1 MSTFKILGRMI
12 LYRPWYFMLCAS
24 LWMIIHLWPLGAG
37 LVVRELFNSITGQ
50 ATVQLGPWPLLAILV
65 CLRIGGVGTMAAG
78 NWVRFTIDLE
88 LNSLIRRNSIEW
100 IAGGPGVRTLPGS
113 PGEAISR
120 LRGDTRE
127 LIAYLEF
134 WTDFAGMLLFALVSL
149 GLMFSIAPTVTAI
162 ILIPMVLI
170 MIVVQSMSNRIRNY
184 RKERRRAAGRV
195 TGYIGELFG
204 AIQAVKVTNSEEP
217 VLDRFEVLNE
227 SRRKAALRDTLF
239 TELLE
244 SVNMNMINIATGITL
259 LMVAANMRSGT
270 FTVGDFSLF
279 VTFLP
284 RISTGMGFFGRMLAQ
299 HRRVGVSFDRLREL
313 VRGLDPREL
322 LKPAPLYL
330 NGEFPEVVQPVRDAS
345 AVLQSLEIKDLCFRY
360 PSSTSGIEHVSLSIR
375 PGTLNVITGR
385 IGAGKSTLLK
395 SVLGLI
401 PKDSGEIVW
410 NGQHVED
417 PSSFMIPPNCAYTPQ
432 VPRLFSDRLR
442 YNIQLGLPDEPA
454 ALERAVRLAVLESDI
469 EELEDGLDTLVGT
482 RGVKLSGGQVQR
494 GAAARMII
502 REASLN
508 VIDDLSSAL
517 DVETEQRLWRQ
528 LFAVDNTT
536 CLVATHRKEALRRA
550 DQIIVLKDGR
560 IEATGTLKELLGN
573 SEEMRA
579 IWAEEKDPDPT

>member
-1 MSTFKILGRMI
+1 MNTFRILGKMI
-12 LYRPWYFMLCAS
+12 QYRPWYFTLCAS
-24 LWMIIHLWPLGAG
+24 LWLIIHLWPLGTG
-37 LVVRELFNSITGQ
+37 LVIRELFNSITGQ
-50 ATVQLGPWPLLAILV
+50 AAVQLGPWTLLAILV

-78 NWVRFTIDLE
+78 NWVRFTVDLE

-100 IAGGPGVRTLPGS
+100 VAGGPGVRTLPGS

-127 LIAYLEF
+127 LVAYLEF
-134 WTDFAGMLLFALVSL
+134 WTDFAGMSLFALVSI
-149 GLMFSIAPTVTAI
+149 GIMFSIAPSVTAI
-162 ILIPMVLI
+162 ILIPMILI
-170 MIVVQSMSNRIRNY
+170 LIIVQSMSNRIRNY
-184 RKERRRAAGRV
+184 RKARRRAAGRV

-217 VLDRFEVLNE
+217 VLDRFQVLNE
-227 SRRKAALRDTLF
+227 SRRRAALRDTLF

-244 SVNMNMINIATGITL
+244 TVNVNMIHVATGITL
-259 LMVAANMRSGT
+259 LMVAASMRSGT

-299 HRRVGVSFDRLREL
+299 HRRVGVSFDRLCEL
-313 VRGLDPREL
+313 VRGLDPRDL
-322 LKPAPLYL
+322 LKTAPLYL
-330 NGEFPEVVQPVRDAS
+330 NGQFPEVEHPARKPS
-345 AVLQSLEIKDLCFRY
+345 ADLHSLEIKNLTSLY
-360 PSSTSGIEHVSLSIR
+360 PSTQSGIENISMSIR
-375 PGTLNVITGR
+375 PGTLTVVTGR

-401 PKDSGEIVW
+401 PRDSGKIIW
-410 NGQHVED
+410 NGNEVED
-417 PSSFMIPPNCAYTPQ
+417 PSTFMTPPHCAYTPQ

-442 YNIQLGLPDEPA
+442 YNIQLGLPDEPN

-469 EELEDGLDTLVGT
+469 VKLEDGLDTLVGT

-517 DVETEQRLWRQ
+517 DVETEQKLWRQ
-528 LFAVDNTT
+528 LFAVENTT

-550 DQIIVLKDGR
+550 DQIVVLKDGK
-560 IEATGTLKELLGN
+560 IEAIGTLQELLGRC
-573 SEEMRA
+573 EEMRA
-579 IWAEEKDPDPT
+579 IWAEERTSSFS

>member
-1 MSTFKILGRMI
+1 MI
-12 LYRPWYFMLCAS
+12 QYRPWYFTLCAT

-37 LVVRELFNSITGQ
+37 LVFRELFNSITGQ
-50 ATVQLGPWPLLAILV
+50 ASVHLGIWPLLGILIFF
-65 CLRIGGVGTMAAG
+65 RIGNVGIMAAG
-78 NWVRFTIDLE
+78 NWVRFTVDLE

-100 IAGGPGVRTLPGS
+100 IAGGPGVRKLPGS

-127 LIAYLEF
+127 LVAYLEF

-149 GLMFSIAPTVTAI
+149 GIMFSIAPSVTAI
-162 ILIPMVLI
+162 ILIPMILI
-170 MIVVQSMSNRIRNY
+170 IIIVQSMSNRIRNY

-217 VLDRFEVLNE
+217 VLDRFEALNE
-227 SRRKAALRDTLF
+227 ARRRAALRDTLF
-239 TELLE
+239 TEILE
-244 SVNMNMINIATGITL
+244 TVNVNMIHIATGITL

-284 RISTGMGFFGRMLAQ
+284 RISAGMGFFGRMLAQ
-299 HRRVGVSFDRLREL
+299 HRRVGVSFDRLQEL
-313 VRGLDPREL
+313 VRGLDPRDM
-322 LKPAPLYL
+322 LKAAPLYL
-330 NGEFPEVVQPVRDAS
+330 DGKFPEMEQPVRNSSSDFH
-345 AVLQSLEIKDLCFRY
+345 SLEIRDLTYRY
-360 PSSTSGIEHVSLSIR
+360 PSSSSGIENVSMSIR
-375 PGTLNVITGR
+375 PGTLNVVTGR

-401 PKDSGEIVW
+401 PRDSGEILW
-410 NGQHVED
+410 NGHEVED
-417 PSSFMIPPNCAYTPQ
+417 PSSFMTPPNCAYTPQ
-432 VPRLFSDRLR
+432 VPRLFSDQLR
-442 YNIQLGLPDEPA
+442 YNIQLGLPDEPGP
-454 ALERAVRLAVLESDI
+454 LQRAVRLAVLENDI

-494 GAAARMII
+494 GAAARMMI
-502 REASLN
+502 RETSLN

-550 DQIIVLKDGR
+550 DQIVVLKNGR
-560 IEATGTLKELLGN
+560 IEATGTLQELLG
-573 SEEMRA
+573 SCEEMRA
-579 IWAEEKDPDPT
+579 IWADESV

>member
-1 MSTFKILGRMI
+1 MNTFRILGKMI
-12 LYRPWYFMLCAS
+12 QYRPWYFTLCAS
-24 LWMIIHLWPLGAG
+24 LWLIIHLWPLGAG
-37 LVVRELFNSITGQ
+37 LVIRELFNSITGQ
-50 ATVQLGPWPLLAILV
+50 AAVQLGPWTLLAILV
-65 CLRIGGVGTMAAG
+65 CLRIGGVGIMAAG
-78 NWVRFTIDLE
+78 NWVRFTVDLE

-100 IAGGPGVRTLPGS
+100 VAGGPGVRTLPGS

-127 LIAYLEF
+127 LVAYLEF
-134 WTDFAGMLLFALVSL
+134 WTDFAGMSLFALVSI
-149 GLMFSIAPTVTAI
+149 GIMFSIAPNVTAI
-162 ILIPMVLI
+162 ILIPMILI
-170 MIVVQSMSNRIRNY
+170 LIIVQSMSNRIRNY
-184 RKERRRAAGRV
+184 RKARRRAAGRV

-217 VLDRFEVLNE
+217 VLDRFQVLNE
-227 SRRKAALRDTLF
+227 SRRRAALRDTLF

-244 SVNMNMINIATGITL
+244 TVNVNMIHVATGITL
-259 LMVAANMRSGT
+259 LMVAASMRSGT

-299 HRRVGVSFDRLREL
+299 HRRVGVSFDRLCEL
-313 VRGLDPREL
+313 VRGLDPRDL
-322 LKPAPLYL
+322 LKAAPLYL
-330 NGEFPEVVQPVRDAS
+330 NGQFPEVEHPARNPS
-345 AVLQSLEIKDLCFRY
+345 ADLHSLEIKNLTFRY
-360 PSSTSGIEHVSLSIR
+360 PSTQSGIENISMSIR
-375 PGTLNVITGR
+375 PGTLTVVTGR

-401 PKDSGEIVW
+401 PRDSGKIIW
-410 NGQHVED
+410 NGNEVED
-417 PSSFMIPPNCAYTPQ
+417 PSTFMTPPHCAYTPQ

-442 YNIQLGLPDEPA
+442 YNIQLGLPDEPN

-469 EELEDGLDTLVGT
+469 VKLEDGLDTLVGT

-517 DVETEQRLWRQ
+517 DVETEQKLWRQ
-528 LFAVDNTT
+528 LFAVENTT

-550 DQIIVLKDGR
+550 DQIVVLKDGK
-560 IEATGTLKELLGN
+560 IEAIGTLQELLGRC
-573 SEEMRA
+573 EEMRA
-579 IWAEEKDPDPT
+579 IWAEERTSSFS